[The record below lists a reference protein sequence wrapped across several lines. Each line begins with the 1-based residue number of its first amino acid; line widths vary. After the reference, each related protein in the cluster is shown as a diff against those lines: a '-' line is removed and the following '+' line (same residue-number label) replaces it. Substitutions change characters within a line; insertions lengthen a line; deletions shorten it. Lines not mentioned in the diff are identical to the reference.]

1 VDYHWYEWVKF
12 WDGEAKFP
20 EPREVLGRWLG
31 PSLDVG
37 PAMTAKIIKSNGK
50 VMHLSSYRKLNPEE
64 LVDEEETQKRTLFTK
79 LITTRLGA
87 PMTLDDL
94 TALDIEANTRSTSY
108 MTTTSMGSV
117 NESLTLT
124 T

>member
-1 VDYHWYEWVKF
+1 MDYHWYEWVKF
-12 WDGEAKFP
+12 WDGEAKFS

-37 PAMTAKIIKSNGK
+37 PAMTAKIIKSNGQ

-87 PMTLDDL
+87 QMTLDDL
-94 TALDIEANTRSTSY
+94 TA
-108 MTTTSMGSV
+108 
-117 NESLTLT
+117 
-124 T
+124 